1 MVTWKVCLPGWP
13 GNTALTGHL
22 TWQTQTRP
30 VAACMCCAQASAGTA
45 DLGRQVTYQVRFCAL
60 PAWLLDPAVL
70 QHEDQD
76 WLTLITCQSYDEAA
90 ATYRWRVVVRAERV
104 EPTQPA
110 VR

>member
-1 MVTWKVCLPGWP
+1 MLHTWGE
-13 GNTALTGHL
+13 
-22 TWQTQTRP
+22 
-30 VAACMCCAQASAGTA
+30 
-45 DLGRQVTYQVRFCAL
+45 QVTYQVRSVRYRVA
-60 PAWLLDPAVL
+60 PDDPAVL

-76 WLTLITCQSYDEAA
+76 WLTLITCQSYDEVA